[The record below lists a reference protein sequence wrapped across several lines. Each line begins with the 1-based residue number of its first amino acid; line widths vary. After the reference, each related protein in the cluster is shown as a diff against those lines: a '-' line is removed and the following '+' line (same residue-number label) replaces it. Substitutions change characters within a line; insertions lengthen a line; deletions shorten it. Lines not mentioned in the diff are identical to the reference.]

1 MRLIHLSDLH
11 LGFRAFPATER
22 GWNLRERD
30 MASVFQRALQEAAR
44 LAPDLLLLTGDIFH
58 RPDPPSTAFLSLARG
73 VRTFQSLR
81 PSVPVLAIA
90 GERDTASN
98 PADPGPVAVLDA
110 LPGVDAAAG
119 AARAVRFR
127 DQGLHALLVPHRAA
141 RLPPLPELRPDAEA
155 RWNVLLLRG
164 RPDLEP
170 GGVSVDPDEW
180 DYIALGGGHEAES
193 HRPHV
198 WTAGS
203 LERVGWDPWSEGVQ
217 EKGFVVFDLDAG
229 EGEFHPVPAR
239 PVVDLAPVRANP
251 DGIDDTTR
259 RLRHLLE
266 GIPGGIGG
274 KILKVRME
282 GAVLVPE
289 EGVDPGLLEGLRRR
303 AAHVQ
308 IELSGGGDAHGAV
321 GSGGPGDGPQE
332 DATWIPVLPEELM
345 PSGASTGLDPGL
357 HLFTAPDGGLLD
369 QVTDRLAREVPSRPG
384 GGTASPPDPVLWRG
398 GEPADLMDAA
408 RRLLEPERAEA
419 EPGPAQGRTAEP
431 AAGLVDA
438 PTRVARLEAELR
450 SLRGDVIE
458 ADGEVEARTLE
469 WARDR
474 QEAETRLQS
483 YRDRARELRRR
494 IRAAEEEGATCPTCG
509 RELEDRGSVLSE
521 ALREEWEMVVQD
533 GRWWRRR
540 REQLEDRPE
549 DLRELESEALRL
561 RSRAEELVEELE
573 RARLGASSGTE
584 TQAGAD
590 RVVDGTRPRRPR
602 SPQLDSLLRQAG
614 SNLRL
619 WSEGR
624 LSGLK
629 GGEAGRPVVVE
640 QGMERPYSPEEAPGV
655 ALCLHLALWR
665 EARNLGRELP
675 AGLLVSGL
683 DERGLDPLLPLL
695 QELPIA
701 NLRILIAL
709 PPGAP
714 VPGLTTVRS
723 LLQAERRG
731 HRVVLR
737 SVATGPASVRLGGR

>member
-1 MRLIHLSDLH
+1 MRLVHLSDLH
-11 LGFRAFPATER
+11 LGFRAFAATER

-44 LAPDLLLLTGDIFH
+44 LDPDLLLLTGDIFH

-73 VRTFQSLR
+73 VRTFQSLC

-110 LPGVDAAAG
+110 LPGVDAAAA

-141 RLPPLPELRPDAEA
+141 RLPPLPELRPDGEA

-164 RPDLEP
+164 RPDLESA
-170 GGVSVDPDEW
+170 GVRVDPDEW
-180 DYIALGGGHEAES
+180 DYIALGGGHEAEA
-193 HRPHV
+193 HLPHV

-203 LERVGWDPWSEGVQ
+203 LERVGWDPWREGVQ
-217 EKGFVVFDLDAG
+217 EKGFVVFDLKSG
-229 EGEFHPVPAR
+229 EGEFHPVAAR
-239 PVVDLAPVRANP
+239 PVVDLAPVRATS
-251 DGIDDTTR
+251 GERDDTTR

-289 EGVDPGLLEGLRRR
+289 DGVDPGLLEGLRRR

-308 IELSGGGDAHGAV
+308 IELSGGGDGEGGAGGRAPAS
-321 GSGGPGDGPQE
+321 GSE
-332 DATWIPVLPEELM
+332 EEWSWIPLIPEELM
-345 PSGASTGLDPGL
+345 PARAGGRLEPGL

-369 QVTDRLAREVPSRPG
+369 QVTHRLARECPVPESG
-384 GGTASPPDPVLWRG
+384 GGASPTDPVLWRG
-398 GEPADLMDAA
+398 GEPGELMDAA
-408 RRLLEPERAEA
+408 RRLLQAEAMDPASDSPSERAA
-419 EPGPAQGRTAEP
+419 DSRSDSVLGP
-431 AAGLVDA
+431 D
-438 PTRVARLEAELR
+438 RVARLEAGLR

-494 IRAAEEEGATCPTCG
+494 IRAAEQEGATCPTCG
-509 RELEDRGSVLSE
+509 QELAERRSSLSE
-521 ALREEWEMVVQD
+521 ALRDEWEMVVQD

-540 REQLEDRPE
+540 REQLDHRPE

-561 RSRAEELVEELE
+561 RSRAEGLVEELE
-573 RARLGASSGTE
+573 RARLGATSGTAARE
-584 TQAGAD
+584 GGDGAAE
-590 RVVDGTRPRRPR
+590 GPQTGRPA
-602 SPQLDSLLRQAG
+602 SPPVRNLLRRAG

-629 GGEAGRPVVVE
+629 AGETGRPLVVE
-640 QGMERPYSPEEAPGV
+640 QGMERPFSPEEAPGV
-655 ALCLHLALWR
+655 ALCLHLALWQ
-665 EARNLGRELP
+665 EAWQRGRILP
-675 AGLLVSGL
+675 GGLLLSGL
-683 DERGLDPLLPLL
+683 DQRGLDPLLPLL
-695 QELPIA
+695 RELPA
-701 NLRILIAL
+701 QSLRILIAL

-714 VPGLTTVRS
+714 APGLPTVRS
-723 LLQAERRG
+723 LLQADRRG
-731 HRVVLR
+731 QRVVLR
-737 SVATGPASVRLGGR
+737 SVTTGPASVRLGGR